1 MHSGRKSLPYLHT
14 SDSIYEGYMKD
25 SESIQGHI
33 STVHKAPA
41 NIRNPSPSSPDVS
54 AGLSDLL
61 LSLEGVESLE
71 GF

>member
-41 NIRNPSPSSPDVS
+41 NIRNFSPSPPMSPQV
-54 AGLSDLL
+54 
-61 LSLEGVESLE
+61 
-71 GF
+71 